1 MDSDQKN
8 GKKVSPQKKM
18 SPGRRQYLEIKS
30 SYKNELLL
38 YRMGDF
44 YETFDEDAHVLASV
58 LGIALTERD
67 VGAKKKS
74 SLAGIPAHSI
84 DNHIK
89 TLIDADLTVVIA
101 EQTSDPTESKGIV
114 ERAVVRIITP
124 GTVLET
130 SILDVG
136 ANSYLVSVCIENNSV
151 GLAYLDI
158 TTSEFNTQTIKID
171 QLKAE
176 LERLQPR
183 EIIVHENDRLF
194 LENILV
200 APKLLRF
207 VEGSV
212 IDFQDAIGILSGIN
226 ISINDIREQSLAVKA
241 AAMAYHHA
249 SGTQMGHLPQI
260 TALKFLFNDDFMLID
275 GRALRDLEIFTSN
288 GDGKSLFECMN
299 ETETPM
305 GTRLLRNWI
314 SKPLKNINK
323 IKYRLDAVDLYVS
336 NVDVHSSTVNLLKN
350 ISDVERILN
359 RTRTFSCNP
368 RDLISLKESLRQIT
382 NVSVVSHEILNTLS
396 IPQGFP
402 DNSKLINL
410 LESTLF
416 ETPSNIPGDGS
427 VIKNGYS
434 KDLDEL
440 RDLLSD
446 TSNAILALEN
456 NVKEKTGIKTLKIGF
471 NRVFGYY
478 IEVTRSHLLNVPDSF
493 ERRQSLVNSERFV
506 TAELKELET
515 KILSARDR
523 VSVIE
528 KNLFKSIC
536 TEVNSYSDSILHSA
550 NLIANIDV
558 ICSYANVAMGS
569 GWIKPKV
576 NTSFDIKIKAGRH
589 PTVESNLGSTQFVPN
604 DVDISHIGKRI
615 NVITGPNMS
624 GKSTYI
630 RQIGILCMLA
640 QSGSFI
646 PAESATIGLVDRI
659 FTRAGLGDD
668 ISEGKST
675 FMIEMIETAEI
686 LNNATD
692 SSLAIMDEVG
702 RGTST
707 YDGLAIARAVVEYI
721 HNSKRPGFR
730 TLFATHFHEMA
741 DLSNH
746 LPDVYNLKV
755 AVSEDSDG
763 ITFLRTILP
772 GGSDKSYGVHVAKL
786 AGMPDEVINRSWDL
800 LRDLENDINPTVHP
814 LQMEMD
820 LDNETYLKSKEL
832 ADYLLA
838 SDLDLMTPIEALNVL
853 NTLKSKLD
861 SGDLNES

>member
-1 MDSDQKN
+1 
-8 GKKVSPQKKM
+8 
-18 SPGRRQYLEIKS
+18 
-30 SYKNELLL
+30 
-38 YRMGDF
+38 
-44 YETFDEDAHVLASV
+44 
-58 LGIALTERD
+58 
-67 VGAKKKS
+67 
-74 SLAGIPAHSI
+74 
-84 DNHIK
+84 
-89 TLIDADLTVVIA
+89 
-101 EQTSDPTESKGIV
+101 
-114 ERAVVRIITP
+114 
-124 GTVLET
+124 
-130 SILDVG
+130 LD
-136 ANSYLVSVCIENNSV
+136 
-151 GLAYLDI
+151 
-158 TTSEFNTQTIKID
+158 
-171 QLKAE
+171 
-176 LERLQPR
+176 
-183 EIIVHENDRLF
+183 
-194 LENILV
+194 
-200 APKLLRF
+200 
-207 VEGSV
+207 
-212 IDFQDAIGILSGIN
+212 
-226 ISINDIREQSLAVKA
+226 
-241 AAMAYHHA
+241 
-249 SGTQMGHLPQI
+249 
-260 TALKFLFNDDFMLID
+260 
-275 GRALRDLEIFTSN
+275 
-288 GDGKSLFECMN
+288 
-299 ETETPM
+299 
-305 GTRLLRNWI
+305 
-314 SKPLKNINK
+314 
-323 IKYRLDAVDLYVS
+323 
-336 NVDVHSSTVNLLKN
+336 
-350 ISDVERILN
+350 
-359 RTRTFSCNP
+359 
-368 RDLISLKESLRQIT
+368 
-382 NVSVVSHEILNTLS
+382 
-396 IPQGFP
+396 
-402 DNSKLINL
+402 
-410 LESTLF
+410 
-416 ETPSNIPGDGS
+416 
-427 VIKNGYS
+427 
-434 KDLDEL
+434 
-440 RDLLSD
+440 
-446 TSNAILALEN
+446 LEN

-478 IEVTRSHLLNVPDSF
+478 IEVTRSHLLKVPDSF

-506 TAELKELET
+506 TAELKELEA

-523 VSVIE
+523 VSIIE

-536 TEVNSYSDSILHSA
+536 TEVNSYADAILHSA

-558 ICSYANVAMGS
+558 ICSYANVAMRS

-615 NVITGPNMS
+615 NIITGPNMS

-640 QSGSFI
+640 QSGSFV

-741 DLSNH
+741 DLSNYMA
-746 LPDVYNLKV
+746 DVYNLKV

-800 LRDLENDINPTVHP
+800 LRELENDINPTVHP

-820 LDNETYLKSKEL
+820 LDNETYMKSKEL
-832 ADYLLA
+832 ADYLLSA
-838 SDLDLMTPIEALNVL
+838 DLDLMTPIEALNVL

-861 SGDLNES
+861 SGDLNDS